1 MRQVSPAHS
10 GLPTSVDRYLLPDE
24 RSVIAV
30 RMHPAALAGPLV
42 LACGGLV
49 AVRRLSFRSP
59 RPDIVWG
66 GYLLVPVYF
75 LRRLAAWPVSYLIVT
90 DKRMVLTGGLL
101 IRTAA
106 FLPLEKVT
114 GLTLQR
120 TVLGR
125 LFGYGTL
132 IVTSAS
138 RHQPFRKVRY
148 LPYPEQLYLEISGL
162 LPQERQGD
170 TNTLS
175 QQVGDEGMT
184 AQDSA
189 GPFQQE

>member
-1 MRQVSPAHS
+1 MRQVSPARS

-66 GYLLVPVYF
+66 GYLLVPMYF